1 MTDVAYDNECLS
13 EEIAAYLDGE
23 LHGAALQSFETHLAA
38 CFRCAAE
45 LRTQKQLLCTLDAAF
60 SEPLRFKLPENFTR
74 VVQVHAESNIAGMR
88 GKIERRRAVQICAI
102 LAVGSFGLLGVTSK
116 TFVLQPARKFIEVIA
131 GLFELFWQT
140 TYDAGTAVAVIARM
154 VGRSLLA
161 SRYGVG
167 FLFLFI
173 FAIAISLLPRL
184 IARYHRAQI

>member
-60 SEPLRFKLPENFTR
+60 SESLLELPENFAR
-74 VVQVHAESNIAGMR
+74 VVQVHAESNVAGMR

-102 LAVGSFGLLGVTSK
+102 LALGAFGLLGVASK
-116 TFVLQPARKFIEVIA
+116 TFVWQPARKFIEVIA

-140 TYDAGTAVAVIARM
+140 TYNAGTAVAVIARM